1 MNDISMVKELFLQ
14 FRLILS
20 SMNERSMVTRAFFD
34 EGQLD
39 GE

>member
-1 MNDISMVKELFLQ
+1 MNDVSMVKELFFL
-14 FRLILS
+14 FFLILS
-20 SMNERSMVTRAFFD
+20 SMKERSMVTRAFFD